1 MAGMNRRLRASAALL
16 AIAAMLFAPIAM
28 ALHACPSPG
37 DRVAAAAAMAAM
49 SSAGDDGSAP
59 MDMAPCERHCTQ
71 ASATF
76 DLAQP
81 PATVAA
87 PQVAPI
93 RVPALE
99 PVAIGAPAFDSPFAF
114 AAGPAPP
121 LLRYTVLRI

>member
-1 MAGMNRRLRASAALL
+1 MVAMNRRLRSTAALL

-28 ALHACPSPG
+28 ALHACPSAG
-37 DRVAAAAAMAAM
+37 DMVAAAEAMAAM
-49 SSAGDDGSAP
+49 SSPGDDGSAP
-59 MDMAPCERHCTQ
+59 MDMAPCERHCAQAQ
-71 ASATF
+71 ASF

-81 PATVAA
+81 PASVAA
-87 PQVAPI
+87 PQIAPI